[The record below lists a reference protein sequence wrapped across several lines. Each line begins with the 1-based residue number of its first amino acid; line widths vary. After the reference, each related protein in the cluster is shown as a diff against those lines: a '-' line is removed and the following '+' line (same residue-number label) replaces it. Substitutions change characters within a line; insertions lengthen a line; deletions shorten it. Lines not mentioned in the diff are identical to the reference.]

1 MPVRTVPG
9 TDTQYHLINFDE
21 HGVERAEADGS
32 MLSAT
37 VCARLSD
44 PAEGVTDV
52 FFSSHGWK
60 GDIPA
65 AIEQYDKW
73 VGAMVASA
81 DRTAMQAMRP
91 GFKSMVVG
99 VHWPSLPFGDE
110 SLESAA
116 VLGGDDGTGIE
127 AEIESYAASIANTPL
142 AREALRIILTDAH
155 QDDGESEE
163 LPEHVRNAYETLAH
177 EAHLPSGSDNPGG
190 APGDEQ
196 GEWNADHIYQ
206 QERAVA
212 VEEAAEG
219 EAVEAAPGLLGGGFV
234 SNFLK
239 KAKVNVLR
247 QLSFWKMKDRARQ
260 IGEGGVH
267 NLLVQLQHAA
277 PAATRFHLMGHSF
290 GCIVMSAT
298 VAGTPSGV
306 PLVRP
311 VDSLFL
317 VQGALSL
324 WSYSPDLPIE
334 PGKAGYFHRILS
346 QGLVRGP
353 IVTTQSNLD
362 TAVKTLYPA
371 AVVVKS
377 QFLLGEEY
385 PRYGGVGMFGLQ
397 GLGDVGSNIA
407 MGPVTHAYGFQ
418 PKRVYN
424 LESSHV
430 IKKNEGLGSGAH
442 SDIAHP
448 EVAHAMWQAVLNV
461 SS

>member
-21 HGVERAEADGS
+21 NGVERAEADGS
-32 MLSAT
+32 MLSAA
-37 VCARLSD
+37 VRARIAD
-44 PAEGVTDV
+44 PSEGITDV

-65 AIEQYDKW
+65 AIQQYDKW
-73 VGAMVASA
+73 VGAMVTST
-81 DRTAMQAMRP
+81 DRTAVQAKRP
-91 GFKSMVVG
+91 DFKSIVVG

-110 SLESAA
+110 TLEAAA
-116 VLGGDDGTGIE
+116 VLGVDDGTSIE
-127 AEIESYAASIANTPL
+127 AEIDSYAASISTTRL
-142 AREALRIILTDAH
+142 AREAIRIILTDAH
-155 QDDGESEE
+155 QDSGESEE
-163 LPEHVRNAYETLAH
+163 LPDHVRNAYEMLAR
-177 EAHLPSGSDNPGG
+177 EAQMPGGSDNPGG

-196 GEWNADHIYQ
+196 GEWNADDIYR

-212 VEEAAEG
+212 IEEAGDGDAG
-219 EAVEAAPGLLGGGFV
+219 GGVPGLLGDGFIRR
-234 SNFLK
+234 FLK
-239 KAKVNVLR
+239 KAKVGVL
-247 QLSFWKMKDRARQ
+247 QQMSFWKMKDRARQ

-267 NLLVQLQHAA
+267 NLLVQLQKAA
-277 PAATRFHLMGHSF
+277 PVTTRFHLMGHSF

-298 VAGTPSGV
+298 VAGTPGGE

-324 WSYSPDLPIE
+324 WSYSPNLPIA
-334 PGKAGYFHRILS
+334 PGKAGYFHRIVT
-346 QGLVRGP
+346 QELVRGP
-353 IVTTQSNLD
+353 IVTTQSHLD

-385 PRYGGVGMFGLQ
+385 PKYGGVGMFGLQ
-397 GLGDVGSNIA
+397 GLGAVGTNIS
-407 MGPVTHAYGFQ
+407 MEPVTHDYGFQ
-418 PKRVYN
+418 SKRVYN

-448 EVAHAMWQAVLNV
+448 EVAHAMWQAVLSV
-461 SS
+461 TV